1 LIKNNFLPKRK
12 FWKYIPFGRYLIFV
26 SAIFFLFSGIGFI
39 IDLLSEGSF
48 SELLLYINVFYS
60 GIVAVFY
67 VYSFT
72 RNLKFLPFTILFQVV
87 VGINIWSGAK
97 QLPLSG
103 FLQRATFDALGIL
116 VTLVLGYILLVIFIN
131 KEGIKNLRLQ
141 TEMDLAQELHSNLV
155 PKIEIVNNRFEIFGI
170 SNPTDEVGGDLI
182 DFFENEAAHTCYIAD
197 VSGHGVAAGSMMGMF
212 KSTIRVLL
220 NKDEPLCS
228 ILTETSKTIYNLK
241 KKNMFLTCAF
251 LKFNSN
257 YTVEYSTAGHL
268 PVLKLANDSNNF
280 DELII
285 KQLPIAAT
293 KDFNYTTNST
303 VCNKNDLFILL
314 TDGITET
321 SDKKDENFGMEK
333 VKQIILNNR
342 HEELSHIYEKINNQ
356 LASYGKQKDDQSIL
370 LIRCL

>member
-1 LIKNNFLPKRK
+1 MIKTNLLQKSK
-12 FWKYIPFGRYLIFV
+12 FWKYMPLRRYLIFV

-39 IDLLSEGSF
+39 IDLLSKGSY
-48 SELLLYINVFYS
+48 SELLLFFNVVYS

-72 RNLKFLPFTILFQVV
+72 RNLKFLPFTILFQII
-87 VGINIWSGAK
+87 VGVNIWRQAN
-97 QLPLSG
+97 QYLLSE
-103 FLQRATFDALGIL
+103 FPQRAVLDAIGIL
-116 VTLVLGYILLVIFIN
+116 VTMVFGYILLVIFIN
-131 KEGIKNLRLQ
+131 KEGIRNLRFQ
-141 TEMDLAQELHSNLV
+141 AEMTLAQELHSNLV

-182 DFFENEAAHTCYIAD
+182 DFFANETSQTCYIAD

-220 NKDEPLCS
+220 NQDEPLRS
-228 ILTETSKTIYNLK
+228 ILTNTSKTIYDLK

-257 YTVEYSTAGHL
+257 YSVEYSTAGHL
-268 PVLKLANDSNNF
+268 PILKLAKDSNDF

-285 KQLPIAAT
+285 KHIPIAAT
-293 KDFNYTTNST
+293 KDFNYKSSITEY
-303 VCNKNDLFILL
+303 KQDDLFILL

-321 SDKKDENFGMEK
+321 SNKKNEYFGIEK
-333 VKQIILNNR
+333 VKEIILKNR
-342 HEELSHIYEKINNQ
+342 NDKLSRIYEKINDE
-356 LASYGKQKDDQSIL
+356 LISYGKQKDDQTIL
-370 LIRCL
+370 FVKCI

>member
-1 LIKNNFLPKRK
+1 MIKNNYFHKSK
-12 FWKYIPFGRYLIFV
+12 FWKYIPFRRYLIFV

-39 IDLLSEGSF
+39 IDLLSEGSY
-48 SELLLYINVFYS
+48 SERLLFINVFYS

-72 RNLKFLPFTILFQVV
+72 KNLKFLPFTILFQIV
-87 VGINIWSGAK
+87 VGINIWKGANP
-97 QLPLSG
+97 LPLSE
-103 FLQRATFDALGIL
+103 FPQRAIFDASGIL

-131 KEGIKNLRLQ
+131 KEGLRNFRLQ
-141 TEMDLAQELHSNLV
+141 AEMDLAQELHSNLV
-155 PKIEIVNNRFEIFGI
+155 PKIEIVNKRFEIFGVSI
-170 SNPTDEVGGDLI
+170 PTDEVGGDLI
-182 DFFENEAAHTCYIAD
+182 DYFENETSHTCYIAD

-220 NKDEPLCS
+220 NKDEQLSS
-228 ILTETSKTIYNLK
+228 ILTETSKTIYYLK

-251 LKFNSN
+251 LKFNSKN
-257 YTVEYSTAGHL
+257 TVEYSTAGHL
-268 PVLKLANDSNNF
+268 PILKLAYDSNNF

-285 KQLPIAAT
+285 KHLPIAAT
-293 KDFNYTTNST
+293 KDLTYKTNST
-303 VCNKNDLFILL
+303 VYNKKDLFIFL

-321 SDKKDENFGMEK
+321 SNKKDEDFGMEK
-333 VKQIILNNR
+333 VKKIILNNR
-342 HEELSHIYEKINNQ
+342 HDKLSNIYEKINNK

>member
-1 LIKNNFLPKRK
+1 LIKNNFLHKSK
-12 FWKYIPFGRYLIFV
+12 FWKYIPFSRYLIFV

-39 IDLLSEGSF
+39 IDLLSKGSY
-48 SELLLYINVFYS
+48 SEPLLFINVLYS

-72 RNLKFLPFTILFQVV
+72 KNLKFLPFTILFQIVA
-87 VGINIWSGAK
+87 GINIWKEAN
-97 QLPLSG
+97 QVPLSE
-103 FLQRATFDALGIL
+103 FPQRAAFDAFGIL
-116 VTLVLGYILLVIFIN
+116 VTIVLGYILLVVFIN
-131 KEGIKNLRLQ
+131 KEGIRNFRLQ
-141 TEMDLAQELHSNLV
+141 AEMNLAQDLHSNLV
-155 PKIEIVNNRFEIFGI
+155 PKIEIVNDRFEIFGV

-182 DFFENEAAHTCYIAD
+182 DLFENESAHTCYIAD

-220 NKDEPLCS
+220 NKDEPLGS
-228 ILTETSKTIYNLK
+228 VLTETSKTIYNLK

-257 YTVEYSTAGHL
+257 SAVDYSTAGHL
-268 PVLKLANDSNNF
+268 PILKLANDSNNF
-280 DELII
+280 EELLI
-285 KQLPIAAT
+285 KQIPITAT
-293 KDFNYTTNST
+293 KDFNYTTSST
-303 VCNKNDLFILL
+303 VYDKNDLFILL

-321 SDKKDENFGMEK
+321 SNKKNEYFGMKK

-342 HEELSHIYEKINNQ
+342 NDELSHIYEKINNE
-356 LASYGKQKDDQSIL
+356 LVSYGKQKDDQTIL